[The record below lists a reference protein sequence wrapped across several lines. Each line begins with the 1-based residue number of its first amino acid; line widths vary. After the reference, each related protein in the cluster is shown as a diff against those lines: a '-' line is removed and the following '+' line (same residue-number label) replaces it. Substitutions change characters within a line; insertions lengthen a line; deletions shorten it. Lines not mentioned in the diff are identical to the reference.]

1 MRLGEKEPAVVA
13 GNVGQ
18 SSTSMSQL
26 QNVPEV
32 RLAYSSRS
40 DARARTVLTHSRIQQ

>member
-18 SSTSMSQL
+18 SSTAISQL

-32 RLAYSSRS
+32 RFGGSSSVNENSS
-40 DARARTVLTHSRIQQ
+40 DT